1 MKKLKKYTPLFV
13 VIAISVITSVAM
25 CSTAGFTM
33 HRLMHLFMGIFL
45 LQFAALKLYDIKGF
59 AKGFARYDLL
69 AQRVKVY
76 GLVYPLLEFT
86 LALGYLSGGGNWVYL
101 STIVLMSFGAIGV
114 FVALS
119 KGLNTNCAC
128 LGTTL
133 KVPLSTVAVTENVS
147 MVLMAAVLIFSK
159 TN

>member
-13 VIAISVITSVAM
+13 VIAIAGITSVVM
-25 CSTAGFTM
+25 CLSEGFTM
-33 HRLMHLFMGIFL
+33 QRLMHFFMGIFL

-59 AKGFARYDLL
+59 AKGFGRYDLL
-69 AQRVKVY
+69 AKRVKAY

-86 LALGYLSGGGNWVYL
+86 LALGYLSGGGNWVYV

-114 FVALS
+114 FVALA
-119 KGLNTNCAC
+119 KGLNIHCAC

-133 KVPLSTVAVTENVS
+133 KVPLSTVAVTENIS
-147 MVLMAAVLIFSK
+147 MTLMGIGLLLA
-159 TN
+159 TT

>member
-1 MKKLKKYTPLFV
+1 MNKLKKYIPLFV
-13 VIAISVITSVAM
+13 VIAISVVTALAM

-59 AKGFARYDLL
+59 AKGFALYDLL
-69 AQRVKVY
+69 AKRLKIY
-76 GLVYPLLEFT
+76 GLIYPLLELT

-101 STIVLMSFGAIGV
+101 STICLMSFGAIGV
-114 FVALS
+114 FFALS
-119 KGLNTNCAC
+119 KGLNINCAC

-147 MVLMAAVLIFSK
+147 MVLMAITLFF
-159 TN
+159 TQT